1 VVEKM
6 MKKLLYVIVLFILPA
21 VLHAQNN
28 SSAQMEVMMRMATLR
43 NSLLKKDSAALSSVL
58 ASEVTY
64 GHSNGLIQTKAQL
77 IRSVMSGEQDYK
89 SIDPS
94 KMNVRIY
101 DNTAVVTMNSMVH
114 MIYQG
119 KATDLN
125 MEVMLVWVKKDKEWQ
140 LVARQSVK
148 I

>member
-64 GHSNGLIQTKAQL
+64 GHSNGLVQTKTQL

-125 MEVMLVWVKKDKEWQ
+125 MEVMLVWVKKDKDWL

>member
-1 VVEKM
+1 

-125 MEVMLVWVKKDKEWQ
+125 MEVMLVWVKKDKDWL